1 MTEAGWEN
9 KKTIVLIFNTVTW
22 MKGEPPTGN
31 KVAALKSY
39 RGKPRDF
46 FQSWTPSSKD
56 LNVIIINIIFR
67 NISDNLANVIV

>member
-9 KKTIVLIFNTVTW
+9 KKTIAVIFNTVTW
-22 MKGEPPTGN
+22 MKGEPPTGD

-39 RGKPRDF
+39 RGEQRDF

-67 NISDNLANVIV
+67 NISDNFANVIV

>member
-1 MTEAGWEN
+1 
-9 KKTIVLIFNTVTW
+9 
-22 MKGEPPTGN
+22 MKGEPSTRD

-39 RGKPRDF
+39 RGEQRDF

-67 NISDNLANVIV
+67 NISDNFANVIV